1 MPSIAELK
9 SRVNEVINSH
19 SKEIIG
25 IAKTVLQTPE
35 TGFRKFNT
43 SRLISRKFTESAISH
58 RDDLAI
64 TGIKGML
71 NGSSDGPTVVVLG
84 ELDSLIAP
92 G

>member
-64 TGIKGML
+64 TGIML
-71 NGSSDGPTVVVLG
+71 NGSSDGPTVVVSG